1 MPAGLEVS
9 GVVTVFGAFLSS
21 EEHGPM
27 ALVEQARM
35 AERAGFTTV
44 TVSDHF
50 HPWMDSQGQ
59 SPFVWSVIG
68 GIAATTRLAVTT
80 AVTCPMLRI
89 HPAIVAQAAATSS
102 AMLQGR
108 FRLGVGTG
116 ERLNE
121 HVLGQHWP
129 PASARRS
136 MLEESVDV
144 MRELWRG
151 EIVTRHGDH
160 YTVENARI
168 YTMPDGDVPVLVSA
182 FGPEAGSLA
191 ARIGDGLVT
200 TAPDG
205 DMVEQYRAEGGTGP
219 TVATV
224 KVCWGPDEAAARATA
239 HRLWASSGIPGEATQ
254 ELSMPQHF
262 EQAAELVTPEALAE
276 KIPCG
281 PDPDRH
287 AEALKRYVDAGFDEI
302 HVGQVGGDQQG
313 FYDFWT
319 EELLPRL

>member
-1 MPAGLEVS
+1 M
-9 GVVTVFGAFLSS
+9 TTFGCFLSA
-21 EEHGPM
+21 EENDPR
-27 ALVEQARM
+27 ALVEQAQM
-35 AERAGFTTV
+35 AERAGFERV

-50 HPWMDSQGQ
+50 HPWMDSQGE

-68 GIAATTRLAVTT
+68 GIAATTGLEVTT

-102 AMLQGR
+102 SMLQGR

-129 PASARRS
+129 PVSVRLA

-144 MRELWRG
+144 MRQLWEGEVVTRRG
-151 EIVTRHGDH
+151 EH

-168 YTMPDGDVPVLVSA
+168 YTMPDGELPVLVSA
-182 FGPEAGSLA
+182 FGPEATAVA
-191 ARIGDGLVT
+191 ARIGDGFVSTSPEGDLV
-200 TAPDG
+200 AS
-205 DMVEQYRAEGGTGP
+205 YRDQGGKGP

-224 KVCWGPDEAAARATA
+224 KVCWGPNAEAARKTA
-239 HRLWASSGIPGEATQ
+239 HQLWASSGVPGEASQ

-262 EQAAELVTPEALAE
+262 EQAAELVTPEKLAE

-281 PDPDRH
+281 PDPDQH
-287 AEALKRYVDAGFDEI
+287 AEKLGQYVKAGFDEI
-302 HVGQVGGDQQG
+302 HIGQIGPDQSG
-313 FYDFWT
+313 FYDFYAN
-319 EELLPRL
+319 ELLPRL